1 MKKPIEWSEIDQT
14 RFYTIGTGVYSVLTA
29 MLHPLS
35 VVKIRQQS
43 LHQSRSNASEMTK
56 HAAHQSSSSFRNI
69 IQSRAGVYGLFRGL
83 PVVLTCAVPA
93 RAVYIGTLETSREYI
108 AQLLKREKDHQSSIL
123 NTFYIS
129 DSIIASASSGLAG
142 GIAAVSA
149 QVLIVPMDVISQR
162 QIVQCLDEEHA
173 IGVRELVR
181 DITRVEGL
189 RGLYRGFALSLFG
202 SLPGGAAWW
211 ATYGGCQHELH
222 SLFDNAPSAANY
234 PNLQWFSI
242 HLFSCVSAAISSATL
257 TQPLDVIKTRLQVAS
272 GTSSPSF
279 EKIALDLIRENGNVM
294 SNLYRG
300 YLPRITHISLW
311 GTVLS
316 GAYEYLKYISRV
328 EQPAASVG
336 THAAPVKGLM
346 AA

>member
-1 MKKPIEWSEIDQT
+1 
-14 RFYTIGTGVYSVLTA
+14 
-29 MLHPLS
+29 
-35 VVKIRQQS
+35 
-43 LHQSRSNASEMTK
+43 MTK
-56 HAAHQSSSSFRNI
+56 HAAHQSSSSSFRNI

-83 PVVLTCAVPA
+83 PIVLTCAVAA

-123 NTFYIS
+123 NTCHIS

-162 QIVQCLDEEHA
+162 QIVQCLDEKHA
-173 IGVRELVR
+173 IGARELVR
-181 DITRVEGL
+181 DIVRVEGL

-222 SLFDNAPSAANY
+222 SLLDNNVNAPSTSNY

-242 HLFSCVSAAISSATL
+242 HLFSCISAAIASATL

-272 GTSSPSF
+272 GTTSSSPSF
-279 EKIALDLIRENGNVM
+279 EKIALDLMRENGNVM

-300 YLPRITHISLW
+300 YLPRIMHISLW
-311 GTVLS
+311 GSVLS
-316 GAYEYLKYISRV
+316 GAYEYLKYISSV
-328 EQPAASVG
+328 EQQPASSVG
-336 THAAPVKGLM
+336 THAASVKGLM